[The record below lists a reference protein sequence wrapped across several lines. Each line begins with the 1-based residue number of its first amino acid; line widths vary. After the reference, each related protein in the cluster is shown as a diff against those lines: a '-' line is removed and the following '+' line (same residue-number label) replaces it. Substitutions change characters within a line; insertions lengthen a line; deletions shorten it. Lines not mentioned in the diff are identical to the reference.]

1 MLLAI
6 PTAASSST
14 DNSVTYCSI
23 TAPVVGIITQPTC
36 TVPTGS
42 VALSGLPAGA
52 WTINPGAIAGSGATT
67 TLTLLTPS
75 TTFNYTVTETATGCT
90 SAASANVVINAVPV
104 AATPVVGI
112 ITQPTCTV
120 PTGSVALSGL
130 PAGAWTI
137 NPGAI
142 AGSGATTTLTLLTP
156 STTFNYTVTE
166 TATGCI
172 SAASANVVINAVP
185 VASTP
190 TVVGII
196 TQPTCTVPTGS
207 VALSGLPAGAWTIN
221 PGAIAGSGA
230 TTTLTLL
237 TPSTTFNYTV
247 TETATGCISAASA
260 NVVINAVP
268 TSTPPV
274 VGIITQ
280 PTCTVPT
287 GSVALSGL
295 PAGAWTINPGAI
307 AGSGATTTLTLLDT
321 VNHI

>member
-1 MLLAI
+1 M
-6 PTAASSST
+6 
-14 DNSVTYCSI
+14 
-23 TAPVVGIITQPTC
+23 
-36 TVPTGS
+36 
-42 VALSGLPAGA
+42 
-52 WTINPGAIAGSGATT
+52 
-67 TLTLLTPS
+67 
-75 TTFNYTVTETATGCT
+75 
-90 SAASANVVINAVPV
+90 INAVPI
-104 AATPVVGI
+104 ASTPIVGI

-185 VASTP
+185 IASTP
-190 TVVGII
+190 IVGII

-237 TPSTTFNYTV
+237 TPDN
-247 TETATGCISAASA
+247 
-260 NVVINAVP
+260 
-268 TSTPPV
+268 
-274 VGIITQ
+274 
-280 PTCTVPT
+280 
-287 GSVALSGL
+287 L
-295 PAGAWTINPGAI
+295 
-307 AGSGATTTLTLLDT
+307 
-321 VNHI
+321 